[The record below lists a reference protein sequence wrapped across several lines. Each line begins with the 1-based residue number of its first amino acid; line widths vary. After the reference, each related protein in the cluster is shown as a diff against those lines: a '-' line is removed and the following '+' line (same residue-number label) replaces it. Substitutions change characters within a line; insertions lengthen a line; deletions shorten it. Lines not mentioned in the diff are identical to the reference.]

1 MLWLGILRS
10 RLTRLLDQHL
20 LLLLILRL
28 LLGRLLILRL
38 LKALL
43 LLLLLHVDI
52 LNVALWIDLLL
63 LLNVMRLWVRVHGVS
78 LGMLLNLQ

>member
-1 MLWLGILRS
+1 MRS
-10 RLTRLLDQHL
+10 RLTRLLDQHR

-38 LKALL
+38 LKALLL

-63 LLNVMRLWVRVHGVS
+63 LLNVMRLFVRVHGVS

>member
-1 MLWLGILRS
+1 MGLWLGILRS
-10 RLTRLLDQHL
+10 RLTRLLDQHR

-43 LLLLLHVDI
+43 LLLLHIDI
-52 LNVALWIDLLL
+52 LNVALCIDLL
-63 LLNVMRLWVRVHGVS
+63 LLNVMRLLVRVHGVS

>member
-1 MLWLGILRS
+1 MGILRS
-10 RLTRLLDQHL
+10 RLTRLLDQHR

-43 LLLLLHVDI
+43 LLLLHVDI
-52 LNVALWIDLLL
+52 LNVALCIDLLR
-63 LLNVMRLWVRVHGVS
+63 LLNVMRLLVRVHGVS

>member
-1 MLWLGILRS
+1 M
-10 RLTRLLDQHL
+10 DQHR

-43 LLLLLHVDI
+43 LLLLHVDI
-52 LNVALWIDLLL
+52 LNVSLWIHLL
-63 LLNVMRLWVRVHGVS
+63 LLNVMRLLVRVHGVS